1 MKDVTKTVLAVL
13 PARLLMGAV
22 VTVALAALVLMVAPA
37 YAQVQAQDQT
47 AGQSMAMPDNGASQT
62 EMTVTG
68 RVASIDLSQGTLTLD
83 NGMQFTLAP
92 NFEFTSFP
100 AVGQDVAVTY
110 DTQGGH
116 NVLHMIDVGDTNS
129 HDVGN

>member
-1 MKDVTKTVLAVL
+1 MKNVTKTVFAVL
-13 PARLLMGAV
+13 AAGFLIGALMA
-22 VTVALAALVLMVAPA
+22 APA

-68 RVASIDLSQGTLTLD
+68 RIASLDLSQGTLTLD
-83 NGMQFTLAP
+83 SGMQFTLP
-92 NFEFTSFP
+92 QSFEYTSFP

-110 DTQGGH
+110 DMQGGH

-129 HDVGN
+129 HNVGN

>member
-1 MKDVTKTVLAVL
+1 MKSF
-13 PARLLMGAV
+13 V
-22 VTVALAALVLMVAPA
+22 VIALAALALMAAPA

-47 AGQSMAMPDNGASQT
+47 GGQSMAMPDNGAHQT

-68 RVASIDLSQGTLTLD
+68 RIASIDLSQGTLTLD
-83 NGMQFTLAP
+83 SGMQFTLLQ
-92 NFEFTSFP
+92 NFEYTSFP
-100 AVGQDVAVTY
+100 AAGQDVAVTY

-116 NVLHMIDVGDTNS
+116 NVLRMIDVGDTNS